1 MEKNKEFLLPKNCK
15 YDLKN
20 LCNIYIILWNLIVNF
35 RKEKEEQ
42 QWQLKTKTTR
52 FQIKI
57 ASKGFL

>member
-1 MEKNKEFLLPKNCK
+1 MEKNKEFLLPQNCK

-42 QWQLKTKTTR
+42 QWQLKTK
-52 FQIKI
+52 IY
-57 ASKGFL
+57 GFY